1 MAFFNRDTYCGKS
14 KLPEGLHHN
23 TVKTY
28 RCPGCNYRNPTFQ
41 ERRLPSS
48 AEVIPIPDDSPEHPP
63 PRPIEPIPVK
73 SSRAATHIPSIPG
86 LIVGNADIERQ
97 RANQRQADRK
107 TKTGVR
113 ATTPTIHFS
122 IGVTRYTWN
131 IISDDGDWSTAER
144 GKNWSIDLANSEL
157 SSEGLLHNLLIEL
170 IKQNKRAEVAKWL
183 TPAEEGDW
191 AISHTNP
198 MKHAIREIAP
208 WTDARLLSE
217 VIEQGAYELKS
228 VGTKKLVQL
237 WLCWQPEPP
246 PAPSPGLLETPTPLR
261 KVTIK
266 KEKGVKKTVKQE
278 MKAEPLSS
286 APSTPLVLPKR
297 PRAISSETPI
307 RKRGAVTRS
316 LKALRA
322 TVEEDD
328 DDEEQLEPLEKLLGI
343 STSAGEVGNSE
354 V

>member
-41 ERRLPSS
+41 ERPIRSD
-48 AEVIPIPDDSPEHPP
+48 AEVIPILDDSPKLPP
-63 PRPIEPIPVK
+63 PRPTEPIPVK

-86 LIVGNADIERQ
+86 LVVGNAEIERQ

-107 TKTGVR
+107 TKTGITL
-113 ATTPTIHFS
+113 AIPTIHFS
-122 IGVTRYTWN
+122 IGVTRYIWN
-131 IISDDGDWSTAER
+131 DIGDDGDWSTAER

-157 SSEGLLHNLLIEL
+157 SSAGLLHNLLIEL
-170 IKQNKRAEVAKWL
+170 VRQNKRAEVAKWL
-183 TPAEEGDW
+183 TPEEEGDW

-198 MKHAIREIAP
+198 MKHAVREIAP

-217 VIEQGAYELKS
+217 VIEQGAYELKP

-237 WLCWQPEPP
+237 WLCWQPEQP
-246 PAPSPGLLETPTPLR
+246 PAPETPTPV
-261 KVTIK
+261 KVLIK
-266 KEKGVKKTVKQE
+266 KEKGVKKAVKQE

-286 APSTPLVLPKR
+286 IPSTPLVLLKR
-297 PRAISSETPI
+297 PRAISAETPI
-307 RKRGAVTRS
+307 RKHGAVTRA
-316 LKALRA
+316 LKALKA
-322 TVEEDD
+322 TAEEEDD
-328 DDEEQLEPLEKLLGI
+328 DGEQLEPLEKLLGG